1 MKSSIVRFFGLLLA
15 LLAAASSSGCNGPGW
30 CLHGHNW
37 IFKIGTDPDARQVS
51 LDPVPT
57 TIDALIGLPHVRRPP
72 NDRRIAPVELTTY
85 VLRDVELRAFQ
96 RAPDG
101 DVHMVIADEHGH
113 TMIIEATPPFC
124 CGQDSPWRKQ
134 IVAVRKVVDAEVP
147 MALLGSHPR
156 TISIAGP
163 AYYDFLHAQIGVAPN
178 AIELH
183 PILAI
188 CFGKG
193 CSLPDPRH

>member
-1 MKSSIVRFFGLLLA
+1 MKLLRFAGLA
-15 LLAAASSSGCNGPGW
+15 IAIFAASSSSGCNGAGW
-30 CLHGHNW
+30 CLHGRNW
-37 IFKIGTDPDARQVS
+37 IFKIGTDVDARKVS

-57 TIDALIGLPHVRRPP
+57 TIDTLIALPHVDRPP
-72 NDRRIAPVELTTY
+72 NDRRIAPVELTTW
-85 VLRDVELRAFQ
+85 VLRDVELRQFQ

-113 TMIIEATPPFC
+113 TMIIEAAPPFC
-124 CGQDSPWRKQ
+124 CDEDSPWRKQ
-134 IVAVRKVVDAEVP
+134 IVAVRKIVDAEIP
-147 MALLGSHPR
+147 MALLGFHRR

-163 AYYDFLHAQIGVAPN
+163 GYYDFLHAQIGVAPN

-193 CSLPDPRH
+193 CVLPDPSR